1 MGRSLSGGVETV
13 HWASLDEWG
22 SELPGGRDAG
32 VGGLW
37 AGLEGLCGPEGGW
50 SAGPRAYSPASRA
63 FLSPDPEAPDASDPA
78 TAAAYAY
85 AGGSPL
91 SMVDPSGGRATPAQ
105 GGWDEQSWRA
115 TQARRAVAAG
125 VRDAAEFAGILDRHT
140 ESYSELVCGVIARG
154 QRTTY
159 TVNPHGVLN
168 VAGMIPGPVGFAA
181 DIANTGLYVWE
192 GDWAGAGMSAA
203 PRVFDIFRAGRAA
216 SSSTRFASRG
226 DDMARAATRGEGFA
240 SRTWSRAKSA
250 FRSFRDEVGDFA
262 REVAGS
268 ESGGIP
274 DLGKKLGISEEKL
287 AAWKK
292 KQFDEWLNRGTKDT
306 RVYFGK
312 MGEEVRYV
320 GITRQDLDKRLA
332 QHWLT
337 GRCFDELPPVYGDK
351 LFTRHQAKAL
361 EQYNINAYGGA
372 RAHGGET
379 LMNIIDSIGKRNK
392 HREQALAWAEEY
404 ERNGGA

>member
-1 MGRSLSGGVETV
+1 MSQKPNGGVETV

-22 SELPGGRDAG
+22 AELPGGRDAG

-37 AGLEGLCGPEGGW
+37 AGLEGLCGPGGGW

-85 AGGSPL
+85 AEGSPL

-125 VRDAAEFAGILDRHT
+125 VRDVAEFAGILDRHT

-181 DIANTGLYVWE
+181 DVANTGLYIWE

-203 PRVFDIFRAGRAA
+203 PRVFDAIRAGRAA

-268 ESGGIP
+268 ESGAATPRFALPFGE
-274 DLGKKLGISEEKL
+274 DVARAAKKLGRGLKAKATGKGAARSSGPRFKKDEEAWESLKKL
-287 AAWKK
+287 MKDNDDINYRKINERSYGCAVYERVGHGPYPRYITRDRKGHRGGAWKGAQTIK
-292 KQFDEWLNRGTKDT
+292 DILGKATRAGTYDEQLR
-306 RVYFGK
+306 RI
-312 MGEEVRYV
+312 GE
-320 GITRQDLDKRLA
+320 
-332 QHWLT
+332 
-337 GRCFDELPPVYGDK
+337 
-351 LFTRHQAKAL
+351 
-361 EQYNINAYGGA
+361 
-372 RAHGGET
+372 
-379 LMNIIDSIGKRNK
+379 
-392 HREQALAWAEEY
+392 
-404 ERNGGA
+404 

>member
-105 GGWDEQSWRA
+105 GGWDERSWRA
-115 TQARRAVAAG
+115 TQAQRAVAAG
-125 VRDAAEFAGILDRHT
+125 VRDVAELAGIVDRCT
-140 ESYSELVCGVIARG
+140 ESYSGLVCGVIVRG

-168 VAGMIPGPVGFAA
+168 WAGMIPGVGPWA
-181 DIANTGLYVWE
+181 DLANAGLYAWE

-250 FRSFRDEVGDFA
+250 FRSFRDKVGDQV
-262 REVAGS
+262 RWVAGS
-268 ESGGIP
+268 ESG
-274 DLGKKLGISEEKL
+274 
-287 AAWKK
+287 AATP
-292 KQFDEWLNRGTKDT
+292 R
-306 RVYFGK
+306 FGDD
-312 MGEEVRYV
+312 V
-320 GITRQDLDKRLA
+320 
-332 QHWLT
+332 
-337 GRCFDELPPVYGDK
+337 
-351 LFTRHQAKAL
+351 
-361 EQYNINAYGGA
+361 A
-372 RAHGGET
+372 RAAEGRAIGRAGDVAGIDVGRLTPSKKVLDYDYAYFNRPYNSSNLLIGE
-379 LMNIIDSIGKRNK
+379 IISTGPPGPDPRGSAGMRWKVPGS
-392 HREQALAWAEEY
+392 L
-404 ERNGGA
+404 NGTEGTFEVLISPDGRTVWHFLFRSK

>member
-22 SELPGGRDAG
+22 AELPGGRDAG
-32 VGGLW
+32 AGGLW

-125 VRDAAEFAGILDRHT
+125 VRDVAEFAGILDRHT

-168 VAGMIPGPVGFAA
+168 WAGMIPGPVGFAA

-250 FRSFRDEVGDFA
+250 FRSFRDEVGDHVRRFIKDNRGSLTLPSGDDVA
-262 REVAGS
+262 RVAEGRAIGRAGDVAGIDVGRLTPS
-268 ESGGIP
+268 KKVLDYDYAYFNRPYNSSNLLIGEIISTGPPGP
-274 DLGKKLGISEEKL
+274 DPRGSAGMWWKVPGSLNGMEGTFEMLISP
-287 AAWKK
+287 
-292 KQFDEWLNRGTKDT
+292 D
-306 RVYFGK
+306 
-312 MGEEVRYV
+312 
-320 GITRQDLDKRLA
+320 
-332 QHWLT
+332 
-337 GRCFDELPPVYGDK
+337 GRTVWHF
-351 LFTRHQAKAL
+351 LFRSK
-361 EQYNINAYGGA
+361 
-372 RAHGGET
+372 
-379 LMNIIDSIGKRNK
+379 
-392 HREQALAWAEEY
+392 
-404 ERNGGA
+404 